1 MKSPLIKSLRKQKPI
16 NKKRHERSEL
26 AKHSYMTNNK

>member
-16 NKKRHERSEL
+16 NEKATRACEL
-26 AKHSYMTNNK
+26 AKHNIYDR